1 MPEITPELL
10 SAIGSLTSAVV
21 ALFALY
27 QIKVSKDA
35 IRANAESQ
43 RAFEAARQCERFI
56 EVFIPAFREVD
67 RCLEEK
73 NFNPS
78 HRSFGCYLAGEKRL
92 DVDIEQLKK
101 LMDKKDSL
109 RIKITD
115 AINHLEILS
124 VSFIKAIASSDVGW
138 ARRASRAAA
147 IP

>member
-35 IRANAESQ
+35 IRVSAESQ

-56 EVFIPAFREVD
+56 EVFIPAFREVN
-67 RCLEEK
+67 RCLEER

-78 HRSFGCYLAGEKRL
+78 YRSFGCYLDDKRRL
-92 DVDIEQLKK
+92 DLDIEKLKQ
-101 LMDKKDSL
+101 LMDKEDSL

-124 VSFIKAIASSDVGW
+124 VSFIK
-138 ARRASRAAA
+138 RLYKN
-147 IP
+147 